1 MEVVERQFT
10 STPDVSDHDST
21 YALSCE
27 IEERLERAA
36 RVVYISAFMSRDVF
50 SVAAPLFRRQQGI
63 VPKRRSVHFGVY
75 NVRLLSTLDK
85 LMRDRPRYMGELSTS
100 INDALLAVNLNTVEL
115 VKLQSRQ
122 KQTGRETQVVILN
135 RLRKRIHQVAKKR
148 NCSMNQLVN
157 SALLVFY
164 SKGGESKL
172 KKPAKGRGSSVH
184 LYDTM
189 SEAERR
195 ELHQMLAELSAMQT
209 VPFEAEEPNGA
220 YYECD
225 RNLKATVK
233 VTPDGERTPVEK
245 LETSFEATR
254 GKSPRK
260 IAREEI
266 TT

>member
-1 MEVVERQFT
+1 
-10 STPDVSDHDST
+10 
-21 YALSCE
+21 
-27 IEERLERAA
+27 
-36 RVVYISAFMSRDVF
+36 
-50 SVAAPLFRRQQGI
+50 

-85 LMRDRPRYMGELSTS
+85 LLRDKPRYMGELSTS

-122 KQTGRETQVVILN
+122 KQTGRETQVVILR

-157 SALLVFY
+157 SALLAYY
-164 SKGGESKL
+164 SKAGESKL
-172 KKPAKGRGSSVH
+172 KRPTKGRGPSMHS
-184 LYDTM
+184 YDTM
-189 SEAERR
+189 SELERR
-195 ELHQMLAELSAMQT
+195 ELHQMLAELSAMQS
-209 VPFEAEEPNGA
+209 VPLEAEEPNGT
-220 YYECD
+220 YYEYD

-245 LETSFEATR
+245 LEKSFEPTR
-254 GKSPRK
+254 RKGPRS
-260 IAREEI
+260 IAHEEI

>member
-1 MEVVERQFT
+1 V
-10 STPDVSDHDST
+10 
-21 YALSCE
+21 
-27 IEERLERAA
+27 
-36 RVVYISAFMSRDVF
+36 RVVYISACLGRDI
-50 SVAAPLFRRQQGI
+50 SPVAATPSGRQKGI

-75 NVRLLSTLDK
+75 NLRLLSALDK
-85 LMRDRPRYMGELSTS
+85 LLRDKPRYIGELSTS
-100 INDALLAVNLNTVEL
+100 INDALLAVDLNAVEL
-115 VKLQSRQ
+115 VNLQSRQ

-135 RLRKRIHQVAKKR
+135 RLRKRIHDVAKKR

-157 SALLVFY
+157 SALLVYY
-164 SKGGESKL
+164 SNGGESKL

-184 LYDTM
+184 SYDTM

-195 ELHQMLAELSAMQT
+195 ELHQMLADVSAMQS
-209 VPFEAEEPNGA
+209 VPFEAEEPNGS
-220 YYECD
+220 YYEYD

-245 LETSFEATR
+245 LETGFEPAR
-254 GKSPRK
+254 GKAPRK